1 MNTLISVLGILF
13 PYKGFK
19 LFVQKCEKEEIIIGL
34 KSRRLCGICPSCGK
48 RCQNVEA
55 EYERAVRDL
64 DMIGTECYLRFSEK
78 KIRCSCGYRG
88 MEKLDF
94 VAKSSRVSKRMETY
108 VVSLCEKMSLKDA
121 AEVTR
126 LNWKTV
132 RHIDGEYLKSL
143 LPDISKL
150 HIRRIAIDEIAV
162 MKGHKYLTII
172 RDYDTGVAI
181 KIIFSRTYEA
191 TVEALRS
198 LGKEILNGIEYAS
211 LDMWDP
217 YIKAIQEC
225 CPQVKLVFDKFH
237 VVKKV
242 NEALDK
248 VRKKEFADAEQEEKK
263 NMKHKR
269 FVILRRQASLNTEQK
284 EQLNELMKRN
294 ERLYKA
300 YLLKEQILSIFE
312 DTEGKF
318 EQIQQRLIQWLENI
332 LSNEMQEFYEVVNT
346 ITNHLEGVLNY
357 FRYGMTNAIAEG
369 FNTKINIL
377 KRRAYGFRDVEY
389 FILKIYQQSLWRL
402 A

>member
-1 MNTLISVLGILF
+1 M
-13 PYKGFK
+13 
-19 LFVQKCEKEEIIIGL
+19 QKCEKEEILIGL
-34 KSRRLCGICPSCGK
+34 KSRRLCGLCPACGK
-48 RCQNVEA
+48 RCSNVET
-55 EYERAVRDL
+55 EYERTVRDL
-64 DMIGTECYLRFSEK
+64 DLAGLNCYLQFFEK
-78 KIRCSCGYRG
+78 KIRCRCGYRG

-94 VAKSSRVSKRMETY
+94 VAKSSRVSKRMENY
-108 VVSLCEKMSLKDA
+108 IVSLAEKMCLKEV
-121 AEVTR
+121 AETTK

-132 RHIDGEYLKSL
+132 RHIDGQYIKSL
-143 LPDISKL
+143 LPQISQIK
-150 HIRRIAIDEIAV
+150 IRRIAIDEIAI

-191 TVEALRS
+191 TVEALKS

-225 CPQVKLVFDKFH
+225 CPQAKLVFDKFH

-248 VRKKEFADAEQEEKK
+248 VRKKEFAEAEEEERK

-269 FVILRRQASLNTEQK
+269 FVILRRPASLNREQM
-284 EQLNELMKRN
+284 EQLHELMKGN
-294 ERLYKA
+294 EKLYKA

-312 DTEGKF
+312 DTESQF
-318 EQIQQRLIQWLENI
+318 EMIQQRLTQWIENI
-332 LSNEMQEFYEVVNT
+332 MSNEMEEFYEVMNM
-346 ITNHLEGVLNY
+346 IINHLEGILNY

-389 FILKIYQQSLWRL
+389 FILKIYQQSLRRL